1 MIFRLLLSTIFFLSC
16 NPSVAQVKVIEGQYG
31 LNTQMP
37 TNYVRNKGCFTNVA
51 NITASGGSLTRNTTT
66 PLENG
71 ADCQVDASASAQT
84 YTWAT
89 FALDRWLSGQN
100 CEAKFNYR
108 GDASLYKAYVTVN
121 SVKVST
127 DLQLQNS
134 SSPSVQPVSINFP
147 CGAQPLTTALVIEST
162 SVSAAAINVA
172 GVYVGAAT
180 NIGTVAQ
187 AKNVV
192 QFTWSGTLT
201 ANHDQDILFTWS
213 GATQTRLENL
223 SHSSG
228 VFTVLVPGDYQT
240 KFCPRLDYNAGSAS
254 TMRAITAKVY
264 KNSTSTPLDASG
276 YVHGLAQNN
285 INGGGEP
292 SSGFYAN
299 PPPCV
304 VTTMSLATNDT
315 LRFKAYQANGAGSNF
330 SWLGGTLEI
339 NYFPSSSQQVIRP
352 NITTSFYQGAH
363 DGTCTWTLTSTTFT
377 NYTADASCALV
388 DGPKSNITAAIVGST
403 RPGLAL
409 NLPEVGP
416 YYICARGSFYG
427 SVSTGHAHRL
437 WDGSTVIAT
446 GSDTSSTE
454 ADSISLCGIY
464 TATSL
469 TPTIEIQSN
478 AGSGSNT
485 LAAQRTGANAV
496 EWTVLKVSQ
505 NLAAPIIIGSVTSNS
520 SSALRTES
528 AYLTNAGSCAVST
541 QTSSWITS
549 VSDPGV
555 GQCGLVWSAS
565 TWSAAPWCQMTSS
578 GGGVFT
584 VFLFPV
590 TTTGVTTLSTSPAG
604 GGTSTD
610 SGFYITCTGPR

>member
-1 MIFRLLLSTIFFLSC
+1 MIFRLLLSTILFLSC
-16 NPSVAQVKVIEGQYG
+16 NPAVAQVKVIEGQYG

-121 SVKVST
+121 SVKAST

-134 SSPSVQPVSINFP
+134 NSPSVQPVSINFA

-162 SVSAAAINVA
+162 SASAAAINVA

-201 ANHDQDILFTWS
+201 ATHDVDILFTWS

-240 KFCPRLDYNAGSAS
+240 KFCPRLDYNSGSAS

-304 VTTMSLATNDT
+304 VTTMSLAANDT
-315 LRFKAYQANGAGSNF
+315 LRFKAYQANGDGSNF
-330 SWLGGTLEI
+330 SWVGGTLEI
-339 NYFPSSSQQVIRP
+339 NYFPSSTVQALSSTKVFYP
-352 NITTSFYQGAH
+352 SYSATITAG
-363 DGTCTWTLTSTTFT
+363 
-377 NYTADASCALV
+377 ASCTFSTDVVQTGSWLSSCTRNGAGDFTLNFTSGFFV
-388 DGPKSNITAAIVGST
+388 AA
-403 RPGLAL
+403 PH
-409 NLPEVGP
+409 
-416 YYICARGSFYG
+416 C
-427 SVSTGHAHRL
+427 
-437 WDGSTVIAT
+437 IAT
-446 GSDTSSTE
+446 
-454 ADSISLCGIY
+454 
-464 TATSL
+464 
-469 TPTIEIQSN
+469 PV
-478 AGSGSNT
+478 
-485 LAAQRTGANAV
+485 R
-496 EWTVLKVSQ
+496 
-505 NLAAPIIIGSVTSNS
+505 NLANTRYTV
-520 SSALRTES
+520 
-528 AYLTNAGSCAVST
+528 
-541 QTSSWITS
+541 SSWITS
-549 VSDPGV
+549 LTSSAVRLNWGANDDQQGTIAAAIAVADDSGTFTLTCTAREPSSMPAPVLVGGV
-555 GQCGLVWSAS
+555 TSKNTTNSYSLDTIRGQCSG
-565 TWSAAPWCQMTSS
+565 SS
-578 GGGVFT
+578 VISSSS
-584 VFLFPV
+584 FPG
-590 TTTGVTTLSTSPAG
+590 TTTIGNQVSNCCDITLPVAYSNTGNTICTVSSRA
-604 GGTSTD
+604 GTSGTTFALGAD
-610 SGFYITCTGPR
+610 VFSTTGITVCASGSSNYAFQLMCMGPR